1 MWMSLVIFVAC
12 GPGEDSRVVTSVN
25 PEVPVKPQPVVE
37 ANPPAAGRI
46 LAEPILSNA
55 TVVGGIDNKVVMDG
69 MAQVMAPINECY
81 STLSGGLAGK
91 LLVKFAIS
99 ADGSVA
105 YAKTQSTTFRLPEL
119 EACVLDKV
127 TTARFPPL
135 DRGRLAVVR
144 YPLSF
149 PSSDSP

>member
-1 MWMSLVIFVAC
+1 MSLVIFVAC
-12 GPGEDSRVVTSVN
+12 SPGEDSRVTTSGN
-25 PEVPVKPQPVVE
+25 HELPVEPQSAPE
-37 ANPPAAGRI
+37 ANHPAAGRI

-55 TVVGGIDNKVVMDG
+55 TVVGGIDNTVVMDG
-69 MAQVMAPINECY
+69 MAQVMSPINECY
-81 STLSGGLAGK
+81 STLSDGLAGK

-99 ADGSVA
+99 ADGTVA
-105 YAKTQSTTFRLPEL
+105 YAKMQSTTLRHPEL
-119 EACVLDKV
+119 ESCVLDKV

-149 PSSDSP
+149 PPSVGK